1 MSIRRTL
8 SLALA
13 AAVAATPMAVAA
25 PAQAVTVRPI
35 DVVSIKYDP
44 AGRDTRANWHIN
56 NEYVVVKNTGSK
68 TLILSGYR
76 IKDAA
81 NHTFVFPTGTKIA
94 PGKQIMIRS
103 GKGAN
108 TSGTL
113 YWNQNN
119 YVWNNTGD
127 TLRMYSLKG
136 ALLER

>member
-1 MSIRRTL
+1 MTL
-8 SLALA
+8 SPSSTTPPG
-13 AAVAATPMAVAA
+13 ATPA
-25 PAQAVTVRPI
+25 PIGT
-35 DVVSIKYDP
+35 S
-44 AGRDTRANWHIN
+44 TTN
-56 NEYVVVKNTGSK
+56 YVVVKNTGSK

-103 GKGAN
+103 CKGAN

-127 TLRMYSLKG
+127 TLRMYSPKG
-136 ALLER
+136 ALLEKCSYRGGGSTAYC